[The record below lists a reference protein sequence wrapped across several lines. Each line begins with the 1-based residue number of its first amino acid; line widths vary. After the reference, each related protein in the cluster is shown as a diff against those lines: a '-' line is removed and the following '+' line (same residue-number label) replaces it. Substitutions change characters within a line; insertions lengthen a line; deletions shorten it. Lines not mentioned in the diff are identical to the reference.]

1 MQIPQNII
9 SMLSAK
15 GKGYVEAALKI
26 AEGQRLIDEGTR
38 EIAALDGKKLRQKA
52 GGIDVLPSVRD
63 LAKHK
68 VTPDDMKALLKKGP
82 LNTKV
87 MATQVG
93 CSAEHVRVV
102 LSKTKGVHRIG
113 TGNKVQ
119 WSLTPDRSSIA
130 KRPKV
135 ANRMLRTKRPHP
147 KKGRR
152 QTGETAKMNMN
163 LKRPNLKAEEANKVL
178 VLKVLTA
185 KPGQT
190 IGPLMKSAKRSFYP
204 LTRAIAALL
213 KDGKLE
219 KVAVKDDNGRPQTT
233 WKVI

>member
-9 SMLSAK
+9 NMLSAK

-26 AEGQRLIDEGTR
+26 AEGQRLMHEGTH
-38 EIAALDGKKLRQKA
+38 EIAALDGKKKIA
-52 GGIDVLPSVRD
+52 KGGGIDVLSGVRD
-63 LAKHK
+63 LAKRP
-68 VTPDDMKALLKKGP
+68 VTLDNMKALLKKGP
-82 LNTKV
+82 LNTKGI
-87 MATQVG
+87 ASQFG
-93 CSAEHVRVV
+93 CSGERVRVA
-102 LSKTKGVHRIG
+102 LSAAKGVHLIG

-135 ANRMLRTKRPHP
+135 ANRTLRTKPPHP
-147 KKGRR
+147 KKGRK
-152 QTGETAKMNMN
+152 QTGKTAKMNMN

-178 VLKVLTA
+178 VIKALTA

-204 LTRAIAALL
+204 LTRAIEALL
-213 KDGKLE
+213 KDGRLE
-219 KVAVKDDNGRPQTT
+219 KVAIKDHNGRPQST
-233 WKVI
+233 WKVV